1 MYLFQYLGMYVFMYW
16 GIYASLYACIGCYMY
31 ILSVVSKKEKPTWP
45 SSLKANFKT
54 MQAKM
59 SGASNIEVQNQLHSN
74 WNEEKQMHEEI
85 DRGDESNLQ
94 EDADREDTILPED
107 DASKRI
113 GGGKG
118 V

>member
-1 MYLFQYLGMYVFMYW
+1 
-16 GIYASLYACIGCYMY
+16 MY